1 MKKQHLFTLDVELV
15 KRLHKQVAR
24 GFRSNYVERAIEK
37 CLNGDESFDLED
49 VDLLD
54 LLCELSYRR
63 ELPEWFQSQ
72 VILAR
77 KELDW
82 GKKDE

>member
-1 MKKQHLFTLDVELV
+1 MKKQHLFTLDVDLV

-24 GFRSNYVERAIEK
+24 GLRSNYVERAIEK
-37 CLNGDESFDLED
+37 SLKGDESFDIED

-54 LLCELSYRR
+54 LLAELTYRR
-63 ELPEWFQSQ
+63 ELPEWFRVQ
-72 VILAR
+72 VSLAR

-82 GKKDE
+82 GNE

>member
-1 MKKQHLFTLDVELV
+1 MKKQHLFTLDVDLV

-37 CLNGDESFDLED
+37 SLNGDESFDIED

-63 ELPEWFQSQ
+63 ELPEWFRVQ
-72 VILAR
+72 VSLAR

-82 GKKDE
+82 GKSE